1 LLLASI
7 QELVQILTQRR
18 LRMPRIDEGDA
29 QICEMTG
36 IAGGKGRFAR
46 GGDTGDLDI
55 ADLD

>member
-1 LLLASI
+1 
-7 QELVQILTQRR
+7 
-18 LRMPRIDEGDA
+18 MPRIDEGDA